1 MKAGLCILFGWLV
14 LTSCVEEASP
24 SDPLVQQ
31 RLAEKKQ
38 EYLRD
43 ILRQCKVEAEEKAAL
58 YVDSLLSEQIQIS
71 LNDSIYFPLKPEKPA
86 SRGPVILPPFS
97 KPEPIFKDS
106 VNAGKE

>member
-1 MKAGLCILFGWLV
+1 MKTGLYIFLGWLV

-43 ILRQCKVEAEEKAAL
+43 MLRQCKVEAEERAAL

-86 SRGPVILPPFS
+86 SKGPIVLPAFTR
-97 KPEPIFKDS
+97 PEPIFKDS
-106 VNAGKE
+106 VNADWK